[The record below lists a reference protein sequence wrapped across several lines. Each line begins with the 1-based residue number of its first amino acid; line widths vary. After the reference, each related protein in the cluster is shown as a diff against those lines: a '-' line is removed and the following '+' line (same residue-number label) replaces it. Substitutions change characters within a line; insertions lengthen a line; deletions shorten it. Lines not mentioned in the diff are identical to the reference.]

1 MFSNLFSNAPDL
13 MQAWVWAMIHSVWI
27 GLVLAFVF
35 YSWLGLSPRASARSK
50 YRVGMSLMLLMPAFV
65 LLAFLLSI
73 PEPQT
78 AGLVQAVVGDPI
90 HAVQAPVLENKAYA
104 SMASLWMSKI
114 ENHVQLIFLIWSL
127 GVILFSLRMALGY
140 HQIGRLRKE
149 VQAIELPALVRQFSD
164 LVRRSGIRKKI
175 TLASSLRVDVPV
187 TLGHLKPVIL
197 LPIGLINHL
206 SPEETKAILA
216 HEIAHIMRRDYL
228 QNVLISTLEILFFY
242 HPSVWWFSATIKT
255 IREQCCDDLALE
267 LGAEPIALSKALI
280 RLEEQAT
287 APTFALAF
295 AHKNQL
301 LHRVQRLFK
310 NPIRN
315 EYRMSRGQAPLL
327 VCGLALVWL
336 FSSPLES
343 LGNYDNAMRLSKSFI
358 WDTGRAAA
366 DTVKP
371 KSRIEKISRDNGKQ
385 KVEISL
391 ENKEIKELKVD
402 DKVIPPSEYEKYKGE
417 TDALKKELSEIE
429 MPERRGRVFRDYEPG
444 EYHFNYNFN
453 FDDSL
458 GIVDIPTVFPKGSL
472 HPRVYSIRPRVEV
485 KPGERRAF
493 TFRDRDGHERSLFF
507 QDGDRIRGMRH
518 NGTKWIFE
526 GDSSGMRLDGDRL
539 IIEDKDGNIIIDLGK
554 EKNWPGGRM
563 RMFGPGTFEFNLD
576 KSSDLFHGR
585 LEDLENLH
593 LKIPDESMEKAMK
606 HLDREKLRIKEG
618 QHEMREKLRMSEE
631 QLKELMEDMGH
642 GFREIPDFEW
652 EEPLRRSGKV
662 FSLGRKNNLQQ
673 AVERQLDRDNL
684 VEKGKSYEFKITSKD
699 LRING
704 KKQDAQRYKQFKSLV
719 EEHTGIE
726 LEEGSV
732 IQFSGSLD
740 QK

>member
-35 YSWLGLSPRASARSK
+35 YSWLGLSPRASAKSK
-50 YRVGMSLMLLMPAFV
+50 YRVGMALLLLLPAGVFV
-65 LLAFLLSI
+65 AFLLSI
-73 PEPQT
+73 PESQT
-78 AGLVQAVVGDPI
+78 IREASAMVGDPFLK
-90 HAVQAPVLENKAYA
+90 VQVPAMENNSPS

-140 HQIGRLRKE
+140 HQLSRLRRE
-149 VQAIELPALVRQFSD
+149 VQAIELPGILRQFND
-164 LVRRSGIRKKI
+164 LVNRSGIRKKI
-175 TLASSLRVDVPV
+175 ALASSLRVDIPV

-228 QNVLISTLEILFFY
+228 QNVLISSMEILFFY

-301 LHRVQRLFK
+301 LHRVQRLFN

-343 LGNYDNAMRLSKSFI
+343 LRNYGGAMQLSKSFI
-358 WDTGRAAA
+358 WDRTQAVP
-366 DTVKP
+366 DTLKP
-371 KSRIEKISRDNGKQ
+371 KSKIEKISKDNGKK
-385 KVEISL
+385 KVELSL

-417 TDALKKELSEIE
+417 TDALKQELAEIE
-429 MPERRGRVFRDYEPG
+429 MPERRRRVYRDYEPG
-444 EYHFNYNFN
+444 KYHYNYNFN

-458 GIVDIPTVFPKGSL
+458 DREIPLVIPRGGGE
-472 HPRVYSIRPRVEV
+472 HPRVFNIQPRVQV

-493 TFRDRDGHERSLFF
+493 TFRDREGREKSLFF

-518 NGTKWIFE
+518 NGTQWIFE
-526 GDSSGMRLDGDRL
+526 GDSSGMRVEGDRL
-539 IIEDKDGNIIIDLGK
+539 IIENKEGDIIIDLGK
-554 EKNWPGGRM
+554 GGSGPGGHM
-563 RMFGPGTFEFNLD
+563 RMFKPGDFDFNFG
-576 KSSDLFHGR
+576 KSGDLFNGR
-585 LEDLENLH
+585 LEDLDQLRFKIQDEAMDKA
-593 LKIPDESMEKAMK
+593 LK
-606 HLDREKLRIKEG
+606 HQDREKLRLREG
-618 QHEMREKLRMSEE
+618 QRDMHEKLRMSEQ

-642 GFREIPDFEW
+642 GFKGIPGFEW
-652 EEPLRRSGKV
+652 KESMPMGKAY
-662 FSLGRKNNLQQ
+662 SLNRKNNLQQ
-673 AVERQLDRDNL
+673 AIERKLDQENL

-719 EEHTGIE
+719 EDHTGIE